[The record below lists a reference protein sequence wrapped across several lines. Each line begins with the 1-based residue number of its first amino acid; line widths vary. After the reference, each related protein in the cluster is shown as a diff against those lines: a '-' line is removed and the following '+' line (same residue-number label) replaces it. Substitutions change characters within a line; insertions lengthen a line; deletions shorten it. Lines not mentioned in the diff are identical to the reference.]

1 MLKHSSEYHLHEILK
16 LKMKSGEELTW
27 GEVNFVIALLK
38 VEEEEVAQKVA
49 RAQDAG

>member
-27 GEVNFVIALLK
+27 GEVVTALLK

-49 RAQDAG
+49 RAQDPG

>member
-27 GEVNFVIALLK
+27 GEVVIALLK

-49 RAQDAG
+49 RAQDPG